1 MKTLY
6 ELLGALPDDDAD
18 GLREAFR
25 KAAKASHP
33 DVNAADPDAPL
44 RFRQVMRANAIL
56 SDPQQRAAYDK
67 LMVVT
72 AAEAVAAAR
81 PPPMPQPH
89 RQQQS
94 RSPKPAPGPIRR
106 AIRRIAFDTI
116 TVASLSTMSIG
127 GYLLFDRLSKAAA
140 DPSGNFEVAARPN
153 LADAVGPANVVSP
166 VNVVG
171 PPMRPFETTRQDDP
185 AGAPTTFAAVD
196 TATPSK
202 PVAPAVRHGNVPPA
216 KVTLNG
222 ARSVRR
228 AFAGLHRR
236 VKLAERSLRRTRTA
250 STRPRPEW
258 ALSNSS
264 GN

>member
-6 ELLGALPDDDAD
+6 ELLGALPDDDAE

-33 DVNAADPDAPL
+33 DVNAEDPDAPL

-89 RQQQS
+89 RQQQP
-94 RSPKPAPGPIRR
+94 RPLRPGPGPVRR
-106 AIRRIAFDTI
+106 AIRRITFDAL

-127 GYLLFDRLSKAAA
+127 GYLVFDRLSKAAA
-140 DPSGNFEVAARPN
+140 DPSGNIEIAARP
-153 LADAVGPANVVSP
+153 APANVVVP

-171 PPMRPFETTRQDDP
+171 PPMRPFDTARQDEP
-185 AGAPTTFAAVD
+185 SGGPTTFTAVD
-196 TATPSK
+196 PATPPK
-202 PVAPAVRHGNVPPA
+202 PVAPAVSRGNAPAA
-216 KVTLNG
+216 KVTLSG

-228 AFAGLHRR
+228 AFANLHKVRR
-236 VKLAERSLRRTRTA
+236 IKIAERSFRRTRTA
-250 STRPRPEW
+250 ATKSHPEW
-258 ALSNSS
+258 AVSNPV

>member
-6 ELLGALPDDDAD
+6 ELLGALPDDDAE

-25 KAAKASHP
+25 RAAKASHP
-33 DVNAADPDAPL
+33 DVNAQDPDAPL

-89 RQQQS
+89 RQQQP
-94 RSPKPAPGPIRR
+94 RSPRPGPGPVRR
-106 AIRRIAFDTI
+106 AIRRIAFDTL

-140 DPSGNFEVAARPN
+140 DPSGNIEVAARPGP
-153 LADAVGPANVVSP
+153 DPANVVFP
-166 VNVVG
+166 LNVVG
-171 PPMRPFETTRQDDP
+171 PPMRPFDTARQDEP
-185 AGAPTTFAAVD
+185 SGGPTTFTAVD
-196 TATPSK
+196 TASSPK
-202 PVAPAVRHGNVPPA
+202 PVAPAVSHGKVPPA
-216 KVTLNG
+216 KVTLSG

-228 AFAGLHRR
+228 AFANLHKVRR
-236 VKLAERSLRRTRTA
+236 IKIAERSFRRTRTA
-250 STRPRPEW
+250 ATKSHPEW
-258 ALSNSS
+258 AVSNPV

>member
-6 ELLGALPDDDAD
+6 ELLGALPDDDAE

-33 DVNAADPDAPL
+33 DVNAADADAPL

-72 AAEAVAAAR
+72 AAEAVAAVR
-81 PPPMPQPH
+81 PQPMLH
-89 RQQQS
+89 RQQQP

-106 AIRRIAFDTI
+106 TIRRLAFDTI

-127 GYLLFDRLSKAAA
+127 GYLVFDHLSKAAA

-153 LADAVGPANVVSP
+153 LANAVGPANVVSP

-171 PPMRPFETTRQDDP
+171 PPMRPFDTARQDDP
-185 AGAPTTFAAVD
+185 AGGQTTFAAV
-196 TATPSK
+196 PSK
-202 PVAPAVRHGNVPPA
+202 PVAPAVSRGNVLAA

-228 AFAGLHRR
+228 GFAGVPKARR
-236 VKLAERSLRRTRTA
+236 VKIAERSLRRTRTA
-250 STRPRPEW
+250 ATKPHPEW
-258 ALSNSS
+258 ALSNPS